1 MKVAIVFEAPDE
13 LSGANLSPEEF
24 LRAYHERLFGIKLIG
39 IDMPKHY
46 NLAAQEGEKVLV
58 VVASER
64 KPLTSVSTTLAGTG
78 ITARDLDQIKT
89 LELGPPPDD
98 IVEHLRQLDEQIK
111 AMTIV
116 PAFELNA
123 PEVKPID
130 IDDSIRREAKDR
142 RQQHKLAVK
151 FSNRRK

>member
-24 LRAYHERLFGIKLIG
+24 LRAYNERLFGIKIIG

-64 KPLTSVSTTLAGTG
+64 KPHTSVSTTLEGMR
-78 ITARDLDQIKT
+78 ITADDVKQIKT
-89 LELGPPPDD
+89 LDPGPPPDGV
-98 IVEHLRQLDEQIK
+98 VEQIRQLDEQIK
-111 AMTIV
+111 AITIV
-116 PAFELNA
+116 PEPLSDKRIGTDGSWAA
-123 PEVKPID
+123 M
-130 IDDSIRREAKDR
+130 EARDR

>member
-24 LRAYHERLFGIKLIG
+24 LRAYNERLFGIKIIG

-46 NLAAQEGEKVLV
+46 NLAAQEGEKAAILIVD
-58 VVASER
+58 
-64 KPLTSVSTTLAGTG
+64 
-78 ITARDLDQIKT
+78 RDDCKILPYR
-89 LELGPPPDD
+89 G
-98 IVEHLRQLDEQIK
+98 LDERLV
-111 AMTIV
+111 A
-116 PAFELNA
+116 ELEEAVWQLSRRQEEAIAIENIEL
-123 PEVKPID
+123 PDIKPID